1 MGLADNPRIVRKLIN
16 SRLNGE
22 STRQIATT
30 VGVDHSTVAK
40 ALNKPMV
47 KQLLEKAYYDLACL
61 APEVY
66 TTYADELKA
75 KPASTDDRKIKLQAA
90 REVAGMVGLSPVRDS
105 HNNLFF
111 TQIVAPTTITLNPIV
126 GSMVEKM
133 LSASSGGERGGGER
147 ETMGPN
153 LKNFMGACETKPQE
167 EVIDVEV
174 EEANEIK

>member
-133 LSASSGGERGGGER
+133 LSVERGEERGGGSSHR
-147 ETMGPN
+147 WDPR
-153 LKNFMGACETKPQE
+153 LKILWELAKQNPK
-167 EVIDVEV
+167 
-174 EEANEIK
+174 KR